1 MDNKFNVWKAFWQG
15 FWPGALSGL
24 LTWFV
29 FVSTQAHCATS
40 APRHDN
46 GLGVVIEDTNPFMY
60 NFGIVRDAAIVRNG
74 EHVATNLRFQPY
86 GTFTLYTEQ
95 VLLCG
100 MPTDELIDRA
110 NKGPIVLTYKRQ
122 AHEAVDGI
130 ACHDLEGVFSVGKQE

>member
-1 MDNKFNVWKAFWQG
+1 MDKRVQLLFVAFLLAVAAQG
-15 FWPGALSGL
+15 
-24 LTWFV
+24 
-29 FVSTQAHCATS
+29 ATS

-46 GLGVVIEDTNPFMY
+46 GLGVVIEYNNPDMY
-60 NFGIVRDAAIVRNG
+60 NFGVVRDAAIVRAG
-74 EHVATNLRFQPY
+74 ERVATNLRFQPY

-110 NKGPIVLTYKRQ
+110 RKGPVVLTYKRQ

-130 ACHDLEGVFSVGKQE
+130 ACHDLEGVFSVGDQK